1 MMFFI
6 AIIFSSLIATAQST
20 YIVTCHNNNECGT
33 VCGYYSNDMVAPTE
47 GLFGTSCKCQSGSTV
62 SRCKAMGYDV
72 RVCSDYKPP
81 YCSTACGQSIC
92 ISKDGRRTT
101 GKILSA
107 CPKNHP
113 VNTQQCCEHPNSKD
127 YCTCIIQDTLDL
139 NAQPYAALGNSNGYA
154 SNAVWGAC
162 SSQLASLAIP
172 INSSRAAEL
181 VKPFLRDGMW
191 CSVRE
196 KEYRVT
202 VNAICNGL
210 DEDTC
215 GSTNGCVYC
224 ASNIKFLKSDCLNKQ
239 EAEVLTHIINTENGE
254 GKFTCSA

>member
-1 MMFFI
+1 MILFI
-6 AIIFSSLIATAQST
+6 AFIFSSLFLTSEST

-127 YCTCIIQDTLDL
+127 YCTCVIQDTLDL

-162 SSQLASLAIP
+162 SSQLASLSIP
-172 INSSRAAEL
+172 INSTRASEL
-181 VKPFLRDGMW
+181 VKPFLRDGVW
-191 CSVRE
+191 CAARE
-196 KEYRVT
+196 KEYRSSA
-202 VNAICNGL
+202 NIICNGL
-210 DEDTC
+210 DKETC
-215 GSTNGCVYC
+215 GLTSGCTYC
-224 ASNIKFLKSDCLNKQ
+224 DSNIHILKSDCLNEE
-239 EAEVLTHIINTENGE
+239 EAEVLNHIIKTEHGE
-254 GKFTCSA
+254 NKFTCSN